1 MMGMTIYAA
10 QQAKKKQEE
19 EAAIVKHDLVFCN
32 ACGCF
37 ILLDAEGKTA
47 NCSHT
52 KEKWERKKIV

>member
-1 MMGMTIYAA
+1 MWAAYAQA
-10 QQAKKKQEE
+10 QKKQEE
-19 EAAIVKHDLVFCN
+19 EKKPVVMHELVFCN
-32 ACGCF
+32 SCGCF